1 MNRPLLRAGLLA
13 CAILLGLGHTLAHA
27 QSFPRQLED
36 IKVYSA
42 QNLEVVQFNFSK
54 PYEGTPGEDH
64 RRGELALNFL
74 GIGSNPPD
82 RSFQIRESRVLQGIR
97 VAQGRFSTTVTL
109 ALRDKDSSLKD
120 RLDFSRD
127 GSTLRMAI
135 RPASTVPR
143 PVPAAGRGDKELLQQ
158 MERVIA
164 NNEATVTEEQV
175 APGSGASPPAL
186 GGFSGVDWIPT
197 LLTMVVALAFICA
210 VLYGVALL
218 YNRFVGTRLAR
229 FSGDHSI
236 RVVAQHHIGPKQRI
250 VVVEINGELYA
261 CGVTA
266 TQISFLTRLSSGK
279 PSGDRKSGAPAAPPA
294 PRPATPGDE
303 SGPDGGTRSGQAQAA
318 QHFASVLKQKVRSLK
333 QIK

>member
-13 CAILLGLGHTLAHA
+13 CAILLGLGPSPGRA
-27 QSFPRQLED
+27 QSFPRLLED

-82 RSFQIRESRVLQGIR
+82 RSFQVRESGVLQGVR

-109 ALRDKDSSLKD
+109 SLRDPQSSLKD

-127 GSTLRMAI
+127 GNALRMAI
-135 RPASTVPR
+135 RPSNAATRPAPST
-143 PVPAAGRGDKELLQQ
+143 GTSDKELLQQ

-164 NNEATVTEEQV
+164 NHEATVTEERV
-175 APGSGASPPAL
+175 APGGTPQTAL
-186 GGFSGVDWIPT
+186 GGFNGMDWIPT

-210 VLYGVALL
+210 ALYGVAVL
-218 YNRFVGTRLAR
+218 YNRFVGSRLAR
-229 FSGDHSI
+229 LSGDHSI

-266 TQISFLTRLSSGK
+266 TQISFLTRLSGGL
-279 PSGDRKSGAPAAPPA
+279 PQGDTTGDPPAAPPA
-294 PRPATPGDE
+294 PQPGKPGDE
-303 SGPDGGTRSGQAQAA
+303 PGAGGGALSGQAQAA
-318 QHFASVLKQKVRSLK
+318 QHFANVLKQKVRSLK